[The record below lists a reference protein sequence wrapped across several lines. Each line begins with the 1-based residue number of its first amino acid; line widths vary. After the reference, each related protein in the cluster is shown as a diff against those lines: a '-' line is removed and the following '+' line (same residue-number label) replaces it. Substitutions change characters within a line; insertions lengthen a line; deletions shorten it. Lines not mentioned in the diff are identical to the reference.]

1 MATTNQYLDII
12 IEDDMKYDIRIENAQ
27 MERYLCQKPF
37 ESAIFDIGIAANFTD
52 WVTQTM
58 S

>member
-1 MATTNQYLDII
+1 MATTHQNLDII

-27 MERYLCQKPF
+27 MERYFRQKPS
-37 ESAIFDIGIAANFTD
+37 ESAIFDIGTAANSTD